1 MKSNLSYK
9 NIVNVLLWSSVYLFT
24 CLCMYII
31 LFLYNK
37 SKLYFLL
44 PVFVLS
50 AGFVVDK
57 ILKIQMNRKVNLI
70 SIIVSYFCLSIINGF
85 ERVFIENYP
94 VILSVLVY
102 IIFINVLF
110 LCFFGNKNSVAEI
123 SNNYLSKD
131 LFNLF
136 YINTSKAHELAMLLD
151 NKIMKR
157 VEKEQISE
165 ELLKTTSLIDSKTNL
180 VSGEISIQKED
191 NYKKRVYENFDV
203 KMTKSIMLRELY
215 EVAKLSSNKN
225 LSSGQLI
232 LFRDVE
238 LEQRNINDTVMF
250 LNICKDINLKN
261 QGDENFEINVNKMLE
276 TMLDDFTIDYQFE
289 HYISDNHQNEE
300 FLIQLPYKSD
310 ENFENGY
317 FHNDL
322 QLGKLSIIGIYRG
335 KIDFS
340 KRESISS
347 KFLEFFSEFSTQKKH
362 GTDYDVMM
370 DSEIIENSEN
380 YSFNFKI
387 NKLSKQMHLIDV
399 VAIIQEVKFNRELE
413 NE

>member
-110 LCFFGNKNSVAEI
+110 LCFFGNKNSVAEM

-225 LSSGQLI
+225 LSSGQ
-232 LFRDVE
+232 F
-238 LEQRNINDTVMF
+238 MF

-289 HYISDNHQNEE
+289 HYISDNNQKEE

-370 DSEIIENSEN
+370 DSEIIENSQN

-387 NKLSKQMHLIDV
+387 NKLSGQMHLIDV
-399 VAIIQEVKFNRELE
+399 VAIIQELKFNRELE

>member
-9 NIVNVLLWSSVYLFT
+9 NIVNVLLWSSIYLFT
-24 CLCMYII
+24 YLCMYII
-31 LFLYNK
+31 LVLYNK
-37 SKLYFLL
+37 SKFYFLL
-44 PVFVLS
+44 PLFVLS

-110 LCFFGNKNSVAEI
+110 LCFFGNKNSVVEM

-289 HYISDNHQNEE
+289 HCISDNNQKEE

-347 KFLEFFSEFSTQKKH
+347 KFLEFFSEFSTQKKAW
-362 GTDYDVMM
+362 Y
-370 DSEIIENSEN
+370 
-380 YSFNFKI
+380 
-387 NKLSKQMHLIDV
+387 
-399 VAIIQEVKFNRELE
+399 
-413 NE
+413 

>member
-9 NIVNVLLWSSVYLFT
+9 NIVNVLLWSSTYLFIY
-24 CLCMYII
+24 LCVYTI
-31 LFLYNK
+31 LVFYNK
-37 SKLYFLL
+37 GHLYFLL

-50 AGFVVDK
+50 AGFIVDK

-85 ERVFIENYP
+85 EIVFIENYS
-94 VILSVLVY
+94 VVLFVLVH
-102 IIFINVLF
+102 IIFVTVFF
-110 LCFFGNKNSVAEI
+110 LCFFGNKDSALEM
-123 SNNYLSKD
+123 SNYYLSKD

-225 LSSGQLI
+225 LSSGQLM

-289 HYISDNHQNEE
+289 HYISDNNQKEE

-317 FHNDL
+317 L
-322 QLGKLSIIGIYRG
+322 IMIY
-335 KIDFS
+335 
-340 KRESISS
+340 
-347 KFLEFFSEFSTQKKH
+347 
-362 GTDYDVMM
+362 
-370 DSEIIENSEN
+370 N
-380 YSFNFKI
+380 
-387 NKLSKQMHLIDV
+387 
-399 VAIIQEVKFNRELE
+399 
-413 NE
+413 